1 MQLTVL
7 SYDIF
12 DSTIITG
19 YFCQDDETLL
29 LWAVAGNHLDIA
41 KILLDAGA
49 NIQAKYGVGTRI
61 LMYAK
66 LFIITI
72 RLLVCECLCIF
83 VCISSFYLLLYY
95 IIPCHDL
102 IELDS
107 WCNFMLY
114 VRVSEYHIV

>member
-61 LMYAK
+61 LMDAK

-72 RLLVCECLCIF
+72 RLYVCVCLCIF
-83 VCISSFYLLLYY
+83 VCISSFFLLLYY
-95 IIPCHDL
+95 IILCHDL

-107 WCNFMLY
+107 WLNFMLY
-114 VRVSEYHIV
+114 VRVSEYYIV